1 MLQLVVGKIGKWSQR
16 CYSLIPCKPS
26 KQHFFVTFFL
36 SILTVLASLVMV
48 LILLSD
54 SFWYVLFSARNFDF
68 KSCIALV
75 WVLLITVTSP
85 SKSFILDSCWF
96 WRFCKIQIRRCHW
109 VISSEMHLTD
119 GGPSTHCCYM
129 LNGLVVVVQIISAGV
144 PNRLNRS
151 YLVEKTHEMHTCRSI
166 YICSIDKK
174 IEVMRSCPFMS
185 VVQTTFCCLSYLL
198 QQTTCTSLR
207 L

>member
-1 MLQLVVGKIGKWSQR
+1 MYWLQQSQCRNCSASSCKHGVCILLSDSISTWDLLTKNLMLQLVAGKIGMWSQR
-16 CYSLIPCKPS
+16 CDSLIPCKPS
-26 KQHFFVTFFL
+26 KQHFFLTFFL

-96 WRFCKIQIRRCHW
+96 WRFCKIQVRRCHW
-109 VISSEMHLTD
+109 VISSEIWCTWQTV
-119 GGPSTHCCYM
+119 GQVRT
-129 LNGLVVVVQIISAGV
+129 VV
-144 PNRLNRS
+144 
-151 YLVEKTHEMHTCRSI
+151 TCW
-166 YICSIDKK
+166 
-174 IEVMRSCPFMS
+174 MA
-185 VVQTTFCCLSYLL
+185 
-198 QQTTCTSLR
+198 
-207 L
+207 